1 MEKSVFATRLDNC
14 YNELKWLYCELYH
27 NDREAFDYFVQ
38 MLETQ
43 WNARKDTLRAID
55 AVPGKTASGWWK
67 P

>member
-38 MLETQ
+38 MLEAQ
-43 WNARKDTLRAID
+43 WNARKDALRSAY
-55 AVPGKTASGWWK
+55 T
-67 P
+67 